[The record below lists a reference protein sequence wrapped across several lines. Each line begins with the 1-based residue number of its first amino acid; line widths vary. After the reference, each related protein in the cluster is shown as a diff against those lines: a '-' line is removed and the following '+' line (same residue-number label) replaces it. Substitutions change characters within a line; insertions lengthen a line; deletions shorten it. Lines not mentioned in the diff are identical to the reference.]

1 MNKKI
6 YAVLLC
12 ICAGFLVLA
21 SASGLM
27 AQEDP
32 KLAAKRAALMQKAKQ
47 ALTGREWIIYVTI
60 KPATAKEAEVIETDA
75 LTFADRTVLSKNLST
90 QGYSKNGSNY
100 SLWVADD
107 GSFTWETMQLNEET
121 QDIAFLKGEF
131 RGSVMTGVIVYK
143 PVKGEGATYYYTS
156 QKEKPRAAAVTSTTT
171 STTTAATTE
180 TKQTE
185 KKKGWGR

>member
-1 MNKKI
+1 MVKKI

-12 ICAGFLVLA
+12 ICAGFLVMA
-21 SASGLM
+21 NTSGLM

-32 KLAAKRAALMQKAKQ
+32 KLAAKRVALMQKAKQ
-47 ALTGREWIIYVTI
+47 VLTAREWIIYVTI
-60 KPATAKEAEVIETDA
+60 KPVTAKEAEVIETDA
-75 LTFADRTVLSKNLST
+75 LTFTDRTVLSKNLST
-90 QGYSKNGSNY
+90 QGYSKKGSNY

-143 PVKGEGATYYYTS
+143 PVKAEGATYYYTS
-156 QKEKPRAAAVTSTTT
+156 QKAKPQAAAVTLTTT
-171 STTTAATTE
+171 STITATTRE
-180 TKQTE
+180 TKKG
-185 KKKGWGR
+185 KK